1 MKTIFENCTI
11 TYSEYEYFKSL
22 SNFDKLNYMF
32 GLIETNSIK
41 NDFNLNKFFELIHD
55 ITDSKFN
62 SINNQIS
69 EKNHNA
75 VDVTIDDTM
84 ILIET
89 NHLRALRTVSYRF
102 IESGYILRRELI
114 MEKQYR
120 KRKKMKYMRIFRII
134 NHGSS
139 ICSN

>member
-1 MKTIFENCTI
+1 
-11 TYSEYEYFKSL
+11 
-22 SNFDKLNYMF
+22 MF

>member
-75 VDVTIDDTM
+75 VDVTITLESVPMPDPIPTLVPLSC
-84 ILIET
+84 I
-89 NHLRALRTVSYRF
+89 
-102 IESGYILRRELI
+102 IESPKVVPSGVHLG
-114 MEKQYR
+114 M
-120 KRKKMKYMRIFRII
+120 
-134 NHGSS
+134 
-139 ICSN
+139 